1 MEYIV
6 FWVTRKGIWLI
17 NKKVEAIVNT
27 TPTKNTRE
35 GCEFVGLLKYYRDM
49 WVRRSHLLHQ
59 WTEITSPKVKFKWT
73 DVEQKAFDDIKR
85 TVTHDTLLEYPDL
98 NKRFDIHTDS
108 RDNQLV
114 SVIIQD
120 GKPINFY
127 IRKLTE
133 TQTWYTVMEK

>member
-1 MEYIV
+1 M
-6 FWVTRKGIWLI
+6 
-17 NKKVEAIVNT
+17 
-27 TPTKNTRE
+27 
-35 GCEFVGLLKYYRDM
+35 
-49 WVRRSHLLHQ
+49 
-59 WTEITSPKVKFKWT
+59 KFKWT